1 MYKDGYLGGI
11 ARMVKYARRENESD
25 PGQLDHLQVVF
36 LTWVCMRVCEKGKR
50 NAESESERVSEC
62 V

>member
-1 MYKDGYLGGI
+1 
-11 ARMVKYARRENESD
+11 MVKYARRENESD